1 MNERINYLKTYIL
14 DKQHHS
20 QRRTLQSVGLDK
32 LSTSYALHGLS
43 PVERAT
49 ACFAAS
55 MDAET
60 PVILPGERIV
70 FTRTLTQIP
79 DPYTPEEWNEIKS
92 KHYIHEKGTVCNISP
107 NYAYTIRHGLEARKQ
122 EIRKRQETPSLN
134 EREKTI
140 IIRRYGLNG
149 KEPMTQSELADRL
162 GEIRAICIIH

>member
-32 LSTSYALHGLS
+32 LSTSYALQGLS

-79 DPYTPEEWNEIKS
+79 DPYTPEEWNDIQQK
-92 KHYIHEKGTVCNISP
+92 IDN
-107 NYAYTIRHGLEARKQ
+107 
-122 EIRKRQETPSLN
+122 
-134 EREKTI
+134 
-140 IIRRYGLNG
+140 
-149 KEPMTQSELADRL
+149 
-162 GEIRAICIIH
+162 GEIVWQH

>member
-79 DPYTPEEWNEIKS
+79 DPIPRKNGMKS
-92 KHYIHEKGTVCNISP
+92 KANIISMKKVR
-107 NYAYTIRHGLEARKQ
+107 YVT
-122 EIRKRQETPSLN
+122 SLL
-134 EREKTI
+134 I
-140 IIRRYGLNG
+140 ML
-149 KEPMTQSELADRL
+149 TQSDMGWKHGNKRF
-162 GEIRAICIIH
+162 GNVRKHPH

>member
-70 FTRTLTQIP
+70 FTRTSPKYRIPIPRKNGMKSKANIISMKKVRYVTSLLIMLTQS
-79 DPYTPEEWNEIKS
+79 DMGW
-92 KHYIHEKGTVCNISP
+92 KHGNKRFGNV
-107 NYAYTIRHGLEARKQ
+107 RKH
-122 EIRKRQETPSLN
+122 P
-134 EREKTI
+134 
-140 IIRRYGLNG
+140 
-149 KEPMTQSELADRL
+149 
-162 GEIRAICIIH
+162 H

>member
-92 KHYIHEKGTVCNISP
+92 KHYIHEKVRYVT
-107 NYAYTIRHGLEARKQ
+107 
-122 EIRKRQETPSLN
+122 SLL
-134 EREKTI
+134 I
-140 IIRRYGLNG
+140 ML
-149 KEPMTQSELADRL
+149 TQSDMGWKHGNKRF
-162 GEIRAICIIH
+162 RNVRKHPH